1 MQINRVRKPKLLQQ
15 GSVFSLD
22 NLSFNDTKSSKNKT
36 MNDFYPEIDLSE
48 TKYGVV
54 LSQTCDLF
62 RDDSERRNVKLSH
75 ISIAFL
81 EPFKKYI
88 KLFLKDEDLNSEKF
102 KNPIQIQNTEY
113 IFVDQESIDKQIE
126 SKLSAILN
134 NNHPWL
140 YFISIKLKIKE
151 QLYLVNISK
160 ILPLK
165 VDHYDVILSNVK
177 FHLKTE
183 FANKLGWKIA
193 NFFGRVGTTDYTQT
207 QKRSIAKNI
216 YQEFKVTTS
225 HFSQNEILLDSTEKF
240 KKSKNLKNIKDEI
253 KLLEEINKL
262 T

>member
-22 NLSFNDTKSSKNKT
+22 NLSFNDNKSIKNKT

-54 LSQTCDLF
+54 LSQTCDLYK
-62 RDDSERRNVKLSH
+62 DENEKRNVKLSH
-75 ISIAFL
+75 ISIALL

-102 KNPIQIQNTEY
+102 KNPIQVQNKEY
-113 IFVDQESIDKQIE
+113 VFVDQESIDKQIE
-126 SKLSAILN
+126 NKLSAILN

-140 YFISIKLKIKE
+140 YFISIKLKTKE
-151 QLYLVNISK
+151 HLYLVNISK

-165 VDHYDVILSNVK
+165 VDHYDVILNNVK

-216 YQEFKVTTS
+216 YKELNVTTS
-225 HFSQNEILLDSTEKF
+225 HFSQNEIILDSTKKF
-240 KKSKNLKNIKDEI
+240 NESKNLKNIKDEN
-253 KLLEEINKL
+253 KLLEKIKNL
-262 T
+262 I